1 MVMAIRRLTPTLL
14 VLALLGAPG
23 AAKAVIPSGNLLSN
37 PGTEEGPGA
46 KVYTESF
53 VPAGWY
59 LTSSDG
65 VGPTALEYGAPGGF
79 PSQALGASIGGGR
92 SFFAGGLRSDPTE
105 YISQTIDVSAAAP
118 EIQAGQVQAAVTG
131 CLGGVDVENDFA
143 QLGVAFWGDEP
154 ELGFPDPH
162 LIDQFVLMGP
172 TAAERGLVT
181 KLLPQQATGTVP
193 RATDF
198 IVFSFRAFLVSGI
211 YADGYA
217 DNLTLHLESVGSP
230 ERQATCSPPAVP
242 PPAVPP
248 PAVPPPAVPPPAVP
262 PPAVPPPA
270 EGGSGTRVLPIGLG
284 ATRAVLRGGSVLVR
298 LKCLLQQGSCDGRLS
313 LSALGL
319 PRLRAR
325 AAAVRLGS
333 KRFSIPARR
342 TGTVGV
348 KLGRRARGRFRAIT
362 GRQLR
367 RVRLELTVRI
377 GGDKKSFRVPLKRA
391 R

>member
-1 MVMAIRRLTPTLL
+1 MVVAIRRLTPTLL
-14 VLALLGAPG
+14 VLALLAAPA
-23 AAKAVIPSGNLLSN
+23 AAKAVIPSGNLLTN
-37 PGTEEGPGA
+37 PGTEEGPAA

-53 VPAGWY
+53 VPAGWH

-79 PSQALGASIGGGR
+79 PSRALGASIGGGR
-92 SFFAGGLRSDPTE
+92 SFFAGGLRSDPAE

-131 CLGGVDVENDFA
+131 CLGGVDFEDDFA
-143 QLGVAFWGDEP
+143 QLEVAFWGDEP

-162 LIDQFVLMGP
+162 LIDQFVLVGP

-181 KLLPQQATGTVP
+181 KLVPQEATGTVP
-193 RATDF
+193 RTTDF
-198 IVFSFRAFLVSGI
+198 IVFSFRARLVNGI

-230 ERQATCSPPAVP
+230 ERQATCSPPGVAPTGPVGGGGGGGGGVP
-242 PPAVPP
+242 GQ
-248 PAVPPPAVPPPAVP
+248 
-262 PPAVPPPA
+262 
-270 EGGSGTRVLPIGLG
+270 GGSGDRGLPMGLG

-298 LKCLLQQGSCDGRLS
+298 LKCLLQRGSCNGRLS
-313 LSALGL
+313 LSALRL
-319 PRLRAR
+319 PRPRAR

-333 KRFSIPARR
+333 KRFSIPGSRS
-342 TGTVGV
+342 GTVEV
-348 KLGRRARGRFRAIT
+348 KLGRRARARFRALS

-377 GGDKKSFRVPLKRA
+377 GGQKKSFRVPLKRA